1 MQMVWH
7 YYKTGQPGS
16 AATANLRNGL
26 ADQIMFFRYQTRQ
39 TSRKIGRDKKRFSTL
54 GQSFQASHNLHHRT
68 IQTKP
73 DEEAFPSLSLGK
85 SGFLAATLGAREKL
99 EVAVKFV
106 FGYSQLSS
114 SAASCP
120 TRRGEDRRGSIKVW
134 VWGNCRFCNRGRHLY
149 GAHHG

>member
-39 TSRKIGRDKKRFSTL
+39 TARKLGRDKKRFSTL
-54 GQSFQASHNLHHRT
+54 NQSFQASHNLHHRT

-85 SGFLAATLGAREKL
+85 SGFLAATSALEKNW
-99 EVAVKFV
+99 K
-106 FGYSQLSS
+106 
-114 SAASCP
+114 
-120 TRRGEDRRGSIKVW
+120 
-134 VWGNCRFCNRGRHLY
+134 
-149 GAHHG
+149 